1 MKQILTLIMVMF
13 CLPAPAQ
20 NTVVAD
26 TIDAESLAEHKP
38 ITQHKWSKYE
48 YVDTCTTRY
57 AVVHD
62 WNGRCGIYDLEKKE
76 NITEL
81 EYRDRVLWL
90 QRTS

>member
-13 CLPAPAQ
+13 CVTASAQ

-48 YVDTCTTRY
+48 YVDTCTTPMQQFMIGMVD
-57 AVVHD
+57 VVSMTSKRRRISQ
-62 WNGRCGIYDLEKKE
+62 NQNTGIC
-76 NITEL
+76 I
-81 EYRDRVLWL
+81 
-90 QRTS
+90 SPG

>member
-13 CLPAPAQ
+13 CVTASAQ

-48 YVDTCTTRY
+48 YVDTCTTPM
-57 AVVHD
+57 
-62 WNGRCGIYDLEKKE
+62 
-76 NITEL
+76 
-81 EYRDRVLWL
+81 
-90 QRTS
+90 Q